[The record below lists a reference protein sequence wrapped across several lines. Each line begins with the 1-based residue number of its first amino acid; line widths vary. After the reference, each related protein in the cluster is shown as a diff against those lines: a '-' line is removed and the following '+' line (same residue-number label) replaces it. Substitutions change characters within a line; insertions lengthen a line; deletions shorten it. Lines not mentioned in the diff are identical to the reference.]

1 MAGLIHIT
9 GEDGK
14 ELSQDQ
20 ARAFLQKNGMGHLGG
35 LVGDDDIQV
44 GYHTGT
50 PLPELSPFAPT
61 SGQTVHCHT
70 GTQLTGLKEEPD
82 DKVVSPSHY
91 VGKTETIDVIEDAG
105 CLEGFVH
112 GNAIKY
118 ICRLGRK
125 KGQSFDDAKKALW
138 YTLFYF
144 FKVCGGSKDEALQI
158 VEKTYGK
165 ANQ

>member
-35 LVGDDDIQV
+35 LIGDDDIQV
-44 GYHTGT
+44 CCHTGT
-50 PLPELSPFAPT
+50 PLPEF
-61 SGQTVHCHT
+61 
-70 GTQLTGLKEEPD
+70 KEEPD

>member
-1 MAGLIHIT
+1 MAGLIHIM

-35 LVGDDDIQV
+35 LVGDDDIQ
-44 GYHTGT
+44 
-50 PLPELSPFAPT
+50 L
-61 SGQTVHCHT
+61 HCHT
-70 GTQLTGLKEEPD
+70 GDSLPDPEFKEESN

-158 VEKTYGK
+158 VDKTYGK

>member
-20 ARAFLQKNGMGHLGG
+20 AREFLQKNGMGHLGG
-35 LVGDDDIQV
+35 LVGDDDIQW
-44 GYHTGT
+44 
-50 PLPELSPFAPT
+50 
-61 SGQTVHCHT
+61 HCHT
-70 GTQLTGLKEEPD
+70 GDSLPEPERKEEPD

-165 ANQ
+165 AN